1 MLKSWDEKDIVWPWG
16 VLASTSEMTS
26 WKAEC
31 NKLKEKKKKQRWK
44 HRERDGLSDRFDH
57 TQGMFMK
64 KQLEDVGRLA

>member
-31 NKLKEKKKKQRWK
+31 NKLKEKKKKKTVEAQRKGWIIW
-44 HRERDGLSDRFDH
+44 
-57 TQGMFMK
+57 
-64 KQLEDVGRLA
+64 